1 MKVIKDT
8 YRYEPYCFL
17 AKENDTILGILP
29 AVYLNSPFFKKCL
42 ISVPFAPYGGVCS
55 NSDMIE
61 KALIEKATNMLDT
74 NHCELRNLYGP
85 EEHSYSTFQLELS
98 KDPQH
103 LWEKMSKKKRN
114 RVRKGEK
121 SNLKFEIDPD
131 STNEFY
137 NIYAINMK
145 KLGTPVH
152 DIMFFKNIRKYFP
165 ENVLIAK
172 VLLNN
177 RIISALYLLT
187 FKKTI
192 IAGWGASL
200 PEYLSTAPNDFIY
213 WNTIKYACKN
223 NYTLFD
229 FGRSPSNNT
238 RFKNKWGAKELPLH
252 YHYYPSIEKTPQQ
265 KYSTLAKIWTKIPL
279 PLTKKLGPHIRRHI
293 P

>member
-1 MKVIKDT
+1 MKAIKDT
-8 YRYEPYCFL
+8 YKHKPYCL
-17 AKENDTILGILP
+17 IAKQDTIQGILP
-29 AVYLNSPFFKKCL
+29 LVRLTLLKKRL
-42 ISVPFAPYGGVCS
+42 ISLPFAPYGGVCS
-55 NSDMIE
+55 NSKDIE
-61 KALIEKATNMLDT
+61 KALIKKAANIPGA
-74 NHCELRNLYGP
+74 NHCELRNLHGP
-85 EEHSYSTFQLELS
+85 EDHSYSTFQLELS

-103 LWEKMSKKKRN
+103 IWENMSKKKRN
-114 RVRKGEK
+114 RVRKAEK
-121 SNLKFEIDPD
+121 SNLKFEIGPD
-131 STNEFY
+131 SIQQFY
-137 NIYAINMK
+137 ELYAISMK

-177 RIISALYLLT
+177 HIISALYLLT

-200 PEYLSTAPNDFIY
+200 PEYLNTAPNDFIY
-213 WNTIKYACKN
+213 WNTIKYACQN

-238 RFKNKWGAKELPLH
+238 RFKNKWGAKEIPLN
-252 YHYYPSIEKTPQQ
+252 YHNQRHEN
-265 KYSTLAKIWTKIPL
+265 LAKIWSKLPL
-279 PLTKKLGPHIRRHI
+279 SLTKKIGPGIRRHI